1 MKLRPALIAVIGSVF
16 IGAALPAGASTLYLS
31 SSTPDGFTPG
41 PYQGTL
47 DGVNVELYC
56 DDAIDTAPIGQSWT
70 VDSTSIADS
79 TSNTRFGESG
89 TNDWTSISYFPAG
102 TTQAQLPTGIAL
114 YEELAWLFTQLATQT
129 NPAIQQG
136 IQDAAWDLTSTGG
149 PQDDLADARIWIAA
163 AVNDY
168 NKTSGIAPV
177 SVDGILVSVLDPTY
191 SNWMILTPPAA
202 VNNPTGGGNQ
212 EFLAYYDTT
221 GPGGDPPS
229 AAPEPASFG
238 LLGGGRLAFG
248 TFARRK
254 RPAAISGN
262 A

>member
-1 MKLRPALIAVIGSVF
+1 MKLNPSLIAVIGGVF
-16 IGAALPAGASTLYLS
+16 IGAALPANASTLYLS

-47 DGVNVELYC
+47 NGVGVQLYC
-56 DDAIDTAPIGQSWT
+56 DDAIDNAPIGGSWT
-70 VDSTSIADS
+70 VDVTSIANS
-79 TSNTRFGESG
+79 TSNTRFGEATSNDG
-89 TNDWTSISYFPAG
+89 TSTSYFPAG

-114 YEELAWLFTQLATQT
+114 YQELAWLFTQLVTQT
-129 NPAIQQG
+129 NATIKQG

-149 PQDDLADARIWIAA
+149 PADDLADAKVWIAA

-177 SVDGILVSVLDPTY
+177 SVDGTAVTVINPAY
-191 SNWMILTPPAA
+191 SNWMILTDPDSVNKPA
-202 VNNPTGGGNQ
+202 GGGNQ
-212 EFLAYYDTT
+212 EFLAYYNTT
-221 GPGGDPPS
+221 SPGDPPS

-238 LLGGGRLAFG
+238 LLGGGLFAFG
-248 TFARRK
+248 TFATRK
-254 RPAAISGN
+254 RRAATSRS